1 MKLIDIFSKK
11 VRNEKKKY
19 WLLKLP
25 DYVITSE
32 FLRFFPNEELREKI
46 YASSYVTTRGNY
58 NTLIE
63 LYKIN
68 KDYAIES
75 VRGNIVSQEEIPR
88 FRELNKYGLDFYMCY
103 YHGIKILEYKN
114 KYGDIVIP
122 YLKKDYDLYSELLL
136 KSFGNDL
143 DLRWCLENPK
153 EFIFIYETSNM
164 DIREYMK
171 KIINEGKFDDYKKV
185 KKLVE
190 QGYDLYIL
198 KMLEYYNFDE
208 EIINLLNDK
217 KIKSEP
223 DILRINSR
231 NVESRRIYNIKCDY
245 EINKYL
251 DKNEIEQA
259 ISILNQKYF
268 FVYSKKEIEK
278 IFKSLNNVEINE
290 YLREMYNK
298 LIKLNNLK
306 DKEEILTFM
315 KENDGV
321 LDRFKFDF
329 ELGKCLNQ
337 DLNKI
342 AFNPKNYNF
351 TIKEGVKIIDFDNND
366 LSKFNMVVHVI
377 SDRSKDRAPNGKF
390 SLTLPE
396 HPELW
401 EDRSVKAS
409 DTLSCS
415 MISEY
420 HMKLFGHVR
429 DSYIILGFSDFD
441 KTSILGIYPGDR
453 GANME
458 GNGKIYNYDDNYGS
472 IFNSSI
478 QTLPSK
484 ILDGKEKINYYNPSY
499 NGYNEL
505 TFGRNENGVSKK
517 PEYILSLINFGYF
530 KDNKPIDETA
540 IKWAKYYNIP
550 IVQIDGE
557 KLRMQTHKK
566 INKLLSDWTNKIVTK
581 EDFSDFLKIRRTL
594 EITTYKAFNIYD
606 VLINVIDKNM
616 KFNSIES
623 INETLQIIQNY
634 GDLISNDIIIGGNPE
649 IYADNIALYEQRKQI
664 INNKLQVLENMKSN
678 LENSDSYTETSSF
691 NM

>member
-11 VRNEKKKY
+11 VRDEKKKY
-19 WLLKLP
+19 GWRKLP

-32 FLRFFPNEELREKI
+32 FLEFFPNEKLREYI
-46 YASSYVTTRGNY
+46 YNSSYITTRENY
-58 NTLIE
+58 DVLIE
-63 LYKIN
+63 LSKIN
-68 KDYAIES
+68 KNFGIEAAKQ
-75 VRGNIVSQEEIPR
+75 NIVLGQEELEK
-88 FRELNKYGLDFYMCY
+88 FKELNKYDFDFLQILE
-103 YHGIKILEYKN
+103 HGNKILEYKN

-122 YLKKDYDLYSELLL
+122 YLKKDYDLYSNVINLF
-136 KSFGNDL
+136 SSDL
-143 DLRWCLENPK
+143 DLKWCLDNQEDFLNFSK
-153 EFIFIYETSNM
+153 FDSSS
-164 DIREYMK
+164 REYMK
-171 KIINEGKFDDYKKV
+171 KFLNKGRLDDYQKV
-185 KKLVE
+185 KKLIE
-190 QGYDLYIL
+190 KGYDLYVL
-198 KMLEYYNFDE
+198 EMLEYYNFDQ
-208 EIINLLNDK
+208 EIINLLDNK
-217 KIKSEP
+217 KIKSQT
-223 DILRINSR
+223 DILRISSLDIKLR
-231 NVESRRIYNIKCDY
+231 QIYDLKCDY
-245 EINKYL
+245 EINKCL

-268 FVYSKKEIEK
+268 VVYSKKEIDE
-278 IFKSLNNVEINE
+278 IFKSLNSVEINE

-298 LIKLNNLK
+298 LIKLNSLK

-401 EDRSVKAS
+401 GDRSVKAS

-441 KTSILGIYPGDR
+441 KTSILGIYPGDH

-458 GNGKIYNYDDNYGS
+458 GNGKIYNYDDDYGS
-472 IFNSSI
+472 IFNSPT

-484 ILDGKEKINYYNPSY
+484 ILDGKEKINYCNLSY

-517 PEYILSLINFGYF
+517 PEYILSLINFGDF

-557 KLRMQTHKK
+557 KLRMQAHKK
-566 INKLLSDWTNKIVTK
+566 INKLLSDWANKIVTK

-634 GDLISNDIIIGGNPE
+634 GDLISNDIIIEGNPK

-678 LENSDSYTETSSF
+678 LENSDSYTEKSSF
-691 NM
+691 SM